1 PIDRAGG
8 HDLAHHQTP
17 RDVSDGLWRDGR
29 SETAAQGSEPLQ
41 PLAVLEIHQH
51 RGVADDA
58 DQRRVAYR
66 ARADPGQIG
75 ALVRVLQVRFDA
87 REPIAG
93 NPVVAGLG
101 AEDAALESGGVGVRE
116 QRGAA
121 YGVAV
126 RDIRAG
132 APEAVADVEAEIE
145 AHPIPRGDD

>member
-1 PIDRAGG
+1 ESHVQVLDLGGPIADETGLHAAASRPSQPGAVNADTGIDEIARGIEPIDRAGG
-8 HDLAHHQTP
+8 HDLAHRQTP

-41 PLAVLEIHQH
+41 PLAVLEIHQL

-66 ARADPGQIG
+66 AGTDRGQIG

-101 AEDAALESGGVGVRE
+101 AEDAAL
-116 QRGAA
+116 
-121 YGVAV
+121 
-126 RDIRAG
+126 
-132 APEAVADVEAEIE
+132 
-145 AHPIPRGDD
+145 